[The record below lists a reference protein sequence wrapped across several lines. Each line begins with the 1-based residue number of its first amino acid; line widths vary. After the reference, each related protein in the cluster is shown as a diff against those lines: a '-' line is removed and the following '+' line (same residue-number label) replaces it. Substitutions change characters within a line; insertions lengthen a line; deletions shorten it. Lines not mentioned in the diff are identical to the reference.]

1 MVLLLKNPLA
11 NTGNS
16 RDVGSFP
23 GLGRSPKEGNGN
35 LLQYSYLENSMDR
48 GAWWVIVHGVA
59 ISQTRLSMH
68 GAWGKCGAQV
78 GVLLRRDAWVFGFVL
93 YIERAL
99 KSTQRCKHSTL
110 TWSTSFYMDL
120 LLLLEIFF
128 LPLSQAS
135 PFFKAQL
142 KSCFLGTSLVVQWLR
157 IYLSM

>member
-1 MVLLLKNPLA
+1 MAQVRVLLR
-11 NTGNS
+11 
-16 RDVGSFP
+16 RDAAHAGDAGSVP
-23 GLGRSPKEGNGN
+23 GLGRSSGARSSN

-110 TWSTSFYMDL
+110 IPGPHPFTWTCYSY
-120 LLLLEIFF
+120 
-128 LPLSQAS
+128 
-135 PFFKAQL
+135 L
-142 KSCFLGTSLVVQWLR
+142 KSFSSLCLKPPHSSKPSLNHASLGRPWWS
-157 IYLSM
+157 SG